1 MTTSATSTTSS
12 TPAPAVRVRAE
23 HVGQPTPFRILGRAT
38 RSELIKLGTVRSTG
52 WVLLLAALSI
62 IGLGVINAIGILVQL
77 RQQPD
82 SQPAT
87 LDPAG
92 AALSGL
98 GAALVAVAALGIL
111 SVTADYSSGM
121 IKTTIAAV
129 PRRAYLVIARTAA
142 LLGYV
147 VPVAVGSTL
156 ITFVANKMILSAVG
170 LTISFTD
177 PGVAR
182 AVVGGGLYLAV
193 LAVFTAGLGWLLR
206 STAGAL
212 VTWLALW
219 IVPTLMIM
227 LFPPSIAEPVGPW
240 LPANVGTA
248 IYQFAGVSGT
258 AAWSSLAVFAG
269 YGLVLMVLATVLLRR
284 RDA

>member
-1 MTTSATSTTSS
+1 MTTSTTSN
-12 TPAPAVRVRAE
+12 TPAATIPVPGDR
-23 HVGQPTPFRILGRAT
+23 VGQPTPLHILGRAT

-52 WVLLLAALSI
+52 WLLLLAALSI
-62 IGLGVINAIGILVQL
+62 VGIGVFNAVGIVVQL

-92 AALSGL
+92 AALNGV

-129 PRRAYLVIARTAA
+129 PRRAYLVLARTGA
-142 LLGYV
+142 LVSYV
-147 VPVAVGSTL
+147 LPVAVGSTVL
-156 ITFVANKMILSAVG
+156 TFLANKIILSASGV
-170 LTISFTD
+170 TISFAD
-177 PGVAR
+177 HGVAR
-182 AVVGGGLYLAV
+182 AVVGSGLYLTL
-193 LAVFTAGLGWLLR
+193 LAVFTAGLGWVLR

-219 IVPTLMIM
+219 LVPTLLIM
-227 LFPPSIAEPVGPW
+227 LFPPSIVERVGPW
-240 LPANVGTA
+240 LPANAGTA
-248 IYQFAGVSGT
+248 IYQLGLSEA
-258 AAWSSLAVFAG
+258 AAWASLAGLAA
-269 YGLVLMVLATVLLRR
+269 YGVVLMVLATLLLHH

>member
-1 MTTSATSTTSS
+1 MTTSTTSTTSS
-12 TPAPAVRVRAE
+12 TPAPAIPVRGD
-23 HVGQPTPFRILGRAT
+23 HVGQPSALHILGRAT

-62 IGLGVINAIGILVQL
+62 VGIGVFNAVGILVQL

-82 SQPAT
+82 SQPPT

-92 AALSGL
+92 AALSGI

-129 PRRAYLVIARTAA
+129 PRRAYLVLAHTGA
-142 LLGYV
+142 LISYV
-147 VPVAVGSTL
+147 LPVTLGSTVL
-156 ITFVANKMILSAVG
+156 TFLANKIILSAAGV
-170 LTISFTD
+170 TISFTD

-182 AVVGGGLYLAV
+182 AVVGAGLYLTV

-219 IVPTLMIM
+219 LVPTLLIM
-227 LFPPSIAEPVGPW
+227 LFPPTIAARVGPW

-248 IYQFAGVSGT
+248 IYQVGVPQA
-258 AAWSSLAVFAG
+258 AAWFSLAGFVG
-269 YGLVLMVLATVLLRR
+269 YGVVLMVLATVLLRH

>member
-1 MTTSATSTTSS
+1 MTTSTTSS
-12 TPAPAVRVRAE
+12 TPAPAIPVPGD
-23 HVGQPTPFRILGRAT
+23 HVGQPTPLHILGRAT

-62 IGLGVINAIGILVQL
+62 VGIGVINAVGILVQL

-82 SQPAT
+82 SQPPT

-92 AALSGL
+92 AALTGV

-129 PRRAYLVIARTAA
+129 PRRAYLVLARTGA
-142 LLGYV
+142 LISYV
-147 VPVAVGSTL
+147 LPVAVGSTVL
-156 ITFVANKMILSAVG
+156 TFLANKIILSAAGV
-170 LTISFTD
+170 TISFAD

-182 AVVGGGLYLAV
+182 AVVGAGLYLTL
-193 LAVFTAGLGWLLR
+193 LAVFAAGLGWLLR

-219 IVPTLMIM
+219 LVPTLVIM
-227 LFPPSIAEPVGPW
+227 LFPPSIVERIGPW
-240 LPANVGTA
+240 LPANAGTA
-248 IYQFAGVSGT
+248 VYQLGVPASD
-258 AAWSSLAVFAG
+258 AWFSLAGFAA
-269 YGLVLMVLATVLLRR
+269 YGVVLMVLAAVLLRH

>member
-1 MTTSATSTTSS
+1 MTTSTTLG
-12 TPAPAVRVRAE
+12 TPAPTISLPADQA
-23 HVGQPTPFRILGRAT
+23 GQLSPLRRLGRAT
-38 RSELIKLGTVRSTG
+38 WSELIKLGTVRSTG

-62 IGLGVINAIGILVQL
+62 IGLGVINAIGILVQV

-82 SQPAT
+82 SQPPA

-92 AALSGL
+92 AALSGI

-129 PRRAYLVIARTAA
+129 PRRAYLVLARTAA
-142 LLGYV
+142 LLSYV
-147 VPVAVGSTL
+147 LPVAVGSTL
-156 ITFVANKMILSAVG
+156 LTFLANKMILSAAG

-182 AVVGGGLYLAV
+182 AVIGGGLDLAV
-193 LAVFTAGLGWLLR
+193 LVVFTAGLGWLLR

-219 IVPTLMIM
+219 IVPTLVIM
-227 LFPPSIAEPVGPW
+227 LFPANIVERVGPW
-240 LPANVGTA
+240 LPANAGTA
-248 IYQFAGVSGT
+248 IYQLGVSDT
-258 AAWSSLAVFAG
+258 AAWSSLAGFAG
-269 YGLVLMVLATVLLRR
+269 YGFDPMVLATVLLRR
-284 RDA
+284 RDS

>member
-1 MTTSATSTTSS
+1 MTTSTTSS
-12 TPAPAVRVRAE
+12 SPAPAIPVRGDR
-23 HVGQPTPFRILGRAT
+23 VGQPTPLHILGRAT

-62 IGLGVINAIGILVQL
+62 VGIGVINAVGILVQL
-77 RQQPD
+77 SQQPD
-82 SQPAT
+82 SQPPT
-87 LDPAG
+87 LDPSG
-92 AALSGL
+92 AALSGV

-129 PRRAYLVIARTAA
+129 PRRAYLVLARTGA
-142 LLGYV
+142 LISYV
-147 VPVAVGSTL
+147 LPVAVGSTVL
-156 ITFVANKMILSAVG
+156 TFLANKIILSAAGV
-170 LTISFTD
+170 TISFAD

-182 AVVGGGLYLAV
+182 AVVGAGLYLTL
-193 LAVFTAGLGWLLR
+193 LAVFAAGLGWLLR

-219 IVPTLMIM
+219 LVPTLVIM
-227 LFPPSIAEPVGPW
+227 LFPPTIVDRVGPW
-240 LPANVGTA
+240 LPAHAGTA
-248 IYQFAGVSGT
+248 VYQLGVS
-258 AAWSSLAVFAG
+258 ASDAWFSLAGFAA
-269 YGLVLMVLATVLLRR
+269 YGVALMVLAAVLLRH

>member
-1 MTTSATSTTSS
+1 MTTSTTSS
-12 TPAPAVRVRAE
+12 VPAPAIPVRGD
-23 HVGQPTPFRILGRAT
+23 HVGQPTPLHILGRAT

-62 IGLGVINAIGILVQL
+62 VGIGVINAVGILVQL

-82 SQPAT
+82 SQPPT

-92 AALSGL
+92 AALTGV

-129 PRRAYLVIARTAA
+129 PRRAYLVLARTGA
-142 LLGYV
+142 LISYV
-147 VPVAVGSTL
+147 LPVAVGSTVL
-156 ITFVANKMILSAVG
+156 TFLANKIILSAAGV
-170 LTISFTD
+170 TISFAD

-182 AVVGGGLYLAV
+182 AVVGAGLYLTL
-193 LAVFTAGLGWLLR
+193 LAVFAAGLGWLLR

-219 IVPTLMIM
+219 LVPTLVIM
-227 LFPPSIAEPVGPW
+227 LFPPSIVERIGPW
-240 LPANVGTA
+240 LPANAGTA
-248 IYQFAGVSGT
+248 VYQLGVPASD
-258 AAWSSLAVFAG
+258 AWFSLAGFAA
-269 YGLVLMVLATVLLRR
+269 YGVVLMVLAAVLLRH

>member
-12 TPAPAVRVRAE
+12 TPAPAIPARGAQP
-23 HVGQPTPFRILGRAT
+23 GQPTPLHILGRAT

-82 SQPAT
+82 SQPAL

-92 AALSGL
+92 AALSGI

-129 PRRAYLVIARTAA
+129 PRRSYLVLGHTGA
-142 LLGYV
+142 LLSYV
-147 VPVAVGSTL
+147 LPVAVGSTL
-156 ITFVANKMILSAVG
+156 LTFLANKIILSFAGV
-170 LTISFTD
+170 TISFAD

-182 AVVGGGLYLAV
+182 AVVGGGLYLAA
-193 LAVFTAGLGWLLR
+193 LAMFTAGLGWLLR

-227 LFPPSIAEPVGPW
+227 LLPPSIVERVGPW
-240 LPANVGTA
+240 LPANVGAA
-248 IYQFAGVSGT
+248 IYQFGVSET
-258 AAWSSLAVFAG
+258 AAWSSLAVFVG
-269 YGLVLMVLATVLLRR
+269 YGLVLMALATVLLRR

>member
-1 MTTSATSTTSS
+1 MTTSTTSS
-12 TPAPAVRVRAE
+12 TPAPAIPVQGDR
-23 HVGQPTPFRILGRAT
+23 VGQPTPLHILGRAT

-62 IGLGVINAIGILVQL
+62 VGIGVINAVGILVQL
-77 RQQPD
+77 RQQPG
-82 SQPAT
+82 SQPPT

-92 AALSGL
+92 AALSGI

-121 IKTTIAAV
+121 IRTTIAAV
-129 PRRAYLVIARTAA
+129 PRRAYLVLARTGA
-142 LLGYV
+142 LISYV
-147 VPVAVGSTL
+147 LPVAVGSTVL
-156 ITFVANKMILSAVG
+156 TFLANKIILSAAGV
-170 LTISFTD
+170 TISIAD

-182 AVVGGGLYLAV
+182 AVVGAGLYLTV
-193 LAVFTAGLGWLLR
+193 LAVFAAGLGWLLR

-219 IVPTLMIM
+219 LVPTLLIM
-227 LFPPSIAEPVGPW
+227 LFPQSIAERVGPW
-240 LPANVGTA
+240 LPANAGTA
-248 IYQFAGVSGT
+248 IYQLGVSEA
-258 AAWSSLAVFAG
+258 AAWASLAGFAG
-269 YGLVLMVLATVLLRR
+269 YGVVLMVLAALLLRH

>member
-1 MTTSATSTTSS
+1 MTTSTTST
-12 TPAPAVRVRAE
+12 TPAPAIPVRSA
-23 HVGQPTPFRILGRAT
+23 HVGQPSPLHILGRAT

-62 IGLGVINAIGILVQL
+62 VGIGVINAVGILVQL

-82 SQPAT
+82 SQPPT

-92 AALSGL
+92 AALTGV

-129 PRRAYLVIARTAA
+129 PRRAYLVLARTGA
-142 LLGYV
+142 LISYV
-147 VPVAVGSTL
+147 LPVAVGSTVL
-156 ITFVANKMILSAVG
+156 TFLANKIILSAAGV
-170 LTISFTD
+170 TISFAD

-182 AVVGGGLYLAV
+182 AVVGAGLYLTL
-193 LAVFTAGLGWLLR
+193 LAVFAAGLGWLLR

-219 IVPTLMIM
+219 LVPTLVIM
-227 LFPPSIAEPVGPW
+227 LFPPSIVERIGPW
-240 LPANVGTA
+240 LPANAGTA
-248 IYQFAGVSGT
+248 VYQLGVPASD
-258 AAWSSLAVFAG
+258 AWFSLAGFAA
-269 YGLVLMVLATVLLRR
+269 YGVVLMVLAAVLLRH

>member
-12 TPAPAVRVRAE
+12 TPAPAIPVRGA
-23 HVGQPTPFRILGRAT
+23 HAGQPTPLRILGRAT

-52 WVLLLAALSI
+52 WVLLLAAVSI
-62 IGLGVINAIGILVQL
+62 IGIGVVNAIGILVQL
-77 RQQPD
+77 RQRPD
-82 SQPAT
+82 SQPPT
-87 LDPAG
+87 LDPAA
-92 AALSGL
+92 AALSGV

-129 PRRAYLVIARTAA
+129 PRRAYLVLAHTGA
-142 LLGYV
+142 LLSYV
-147 VPVAVGSTL
+147 LPVAVGSTL
-156 ITFVANKMILSAVG
+156 LTFLANKIIVSFAGV
-170 LTISFTD
+170 TISITD

-219 IVPTLMIM
+219 IVPTLVIM
-227 LFPPSIAEPVGPW
+227 LFPSSIVERVGPW

-248 IYQFAGVSGT
+248 IYQFGVSGT

-269 YGLVLMVLATVLLRR
+269 YGLVLMGLATVLLRR

>member
-1 MTTSATSTTSS
+1 MTTSTTSTTS
-12 TPAPAVRVRAE
+12 ALRPRRSPYAVITRPTTPL
-23 HVGQPTPFRILGRAT
+23 RILGRAT

-62 IGLGVINAIGILVQL
+62 IGIGVVNAIGILVQL

-82 SQPAT
+82 SQPPT

-92 AALSGL
+92 AALSGV

-129 PRRAYLVIARTAA
+129 PRRAYLVLARTGA
-142 LLGYV
+142 LLSYV
-147 VPVAVGSTL
+147 LPVAVGSTL
-156 ITFVANKMILSAVG
+156 LTFLANKIILSFAGV
-170 LTISFTD
+170 TISFTD

-219 IVPTLMIM
+219 IVPTLVIM
-227 LFPPSIAEPVGPW
+227 LFPPSIVERVGPW

-248 IYQFAGVSGT
+248 IYQFGVSGT